1 MTPHYPCCERTQLHA
16 GWNLSL
22 RRATVRTTYGRNHV
36 GLGPGTQ
43 CQNTDD
49 KLFESHIRA
58 HHEKIRR
65 NELKSEQG
73 SQIIVELQKMSEL
86 FRARKMPAPLL
97 KAAGEHPHSG
107 SARHAPLGPPV
118 TSDSCT
124 FSARAS
130 ITGIWSTVDASNL
143 WNRRSGSECVR
154 SARVCM
160 CLLWSGS
167 S

>member
-73 SQIIVELQKMSEL
+73 SQIIVEFQKMSEI

-97 KAAGEHPHSG
+97 KAAGE
-107 SARHAPLGPPV
+107 
-118 TSDSCT
+118 
-124 FSARAS
+124 RAS
-130 ITGIWSTVDASNL
+130 SFGKCKACSFGATSHLRFLHLQCKGIHHRNMEH
-143 WNRRSGSECVR
+143 R
-154 SARVCM
+154 
-160 CLLWSGS
+160 
-167 S
+167 

>member
-1 MTPHYPCCERTQLHA
+1 MEGITWDWVQEPSAKTQMTNYL
-16 GWNLSL
+16 
-22 RRATVRTTYGRNHV
+22 RATFG
-36 GLGPGTQ
+36 
-43 CQNTDD
+43 
-49 KLFESHIRA
+49 HITKRFD
-58 HHEKIRR
+58 EM
-65 NELKSEQG
+65 NEKSEQG
-73 SQIIVELQKMSEL
+73 SQIIVEFQKMSEL

-130 ITGIWSTVDASNL
+130 ITGIWSTVDASSL